1 MFCLCAALAI
11 CCETFR
17 TTVLQTSKA
26 PNHTDMTLREAEGI
40 LLTRACLPGPPWAL
54 SVSSSPRPDDSC
66 LLPGEGR
73 VGCVW
78 LKMSLLRRV
87 GNEDRK
93 STASHLYWTRSPDT
107 YGKCQDCH
115 CSWFFGFFFWC
126 CTGPLA
132 MHLSMFSL
140 LVFGRSSIIIQNATV
155 NLGRLWDCSSM
166 CFLCWNWFV

>member
-26 PNHTDMTLREAEGI
+26 PNHTDMTSREAEGI
-40 LLTRACLPGPPWAL
+40 LLTHACLPGPPWAS
-54 SVSSSPRPDDSC
+54 SVSSSPQPDDSC

-87 GNEDRK
+87 GNEDRN
-93 STASHLYWTRSPDT
+93 STTSHLYWTRSPGM
-107 YGKCQDCH
+107 YGAKRQDCH
-115 CSWFFGFFFWC
+115 CSCFFWC
-126 CTGPLA
+126 CTGPPA
-132 MHLSMFSL
+132 VHLSMFSL
-140 LVFGRSSIIIQNATV
+140 LVFGSSSIIIQNATV
-155 NLGRLWDCSSM
+155 NLGRLWDCSSN
-166 CFLCWNWFV
+166 LLPLL

>member
-78 LKMSLLRRV
+78 LKMSLLRGV

-115 CSWFFGFFFWC
+115 CSWFFGFFFLMLHR
-126 CTGPLA
+126 TSGHAPE
-132 MHLSMFSL
+132 H
-140 LVFGRSSIIIQNATV
+140 VFTARFWKILNH
-155 NLGRLWDCSSM
+155 NPECN
-166 CFLCWNWFV
+166 C